1 MILGS
6 HVGKINL
13 FNTETGEKVQ
23 SLDTRVKFTFSIA
36 YVSLIKEKGWARL
49 SRG

>member
-23 SLDTRVKFTFSIA
+23 SLDT
-36 YVSLIKEKGWARL
+36 LNRL
-49 SRG
+49 REFNQREGVGKALTWVRST